1 MVRSGGERVAV
12 LSGHGLA
19 HAAAVR
25 AIQVGLPSRFDPQRA
40 GDLKATLELRVRRP
54 GGDEVT
60 ALALRIS
67 GGQLAVS
74 SGPAPE
80 AGAAV
85 ELGADD
91 IVRLVTGTVG
101 WPQLVSSGRMEMT
114 GDPFLA
120 LRFPSLFRL
129 PAG

>member
-1 MVRSGGERVAV
+1 MRGGGERVAT
-12 LSGHGLA
+12 LSAHGMT

-25 AIQVGLPSRFDPQRA
+25 AIQVALPARFDPGRA
-40 GDLKATLELRVRRP
+40 SGLDATLELRVRRP
-54 GGDEVT
+54 DGHGISR
-60 ALALRIS
+60 LGLRIS
-67 GGQLAVS
+67 HGELRVLPGA
-74 SGPAPE
+74 APE

-91 IVRLVTGTVG
+91 IVRLVAGTVG
-101 WPQLVSSGRMEMT
+101 WPQLVSSGRMTMT

-120 LRFPSLFRL
+120 LRFPSMFRL